1 MSFMSSSSRAV
12 RHFEWGVSD
21 MPASRDL
28 PIPGRLVI
36 ESNNDTDAIVLALF
50 GELDLAST
58 PMLERELAAVKS
70 GGAAR
75 LVIDLAG
82 VGFMDSSGL
91 QALLRARER
100 AAAKDHQFAL
110 RRGPRQVQRV
120 FELTKT
126 IDAFTFE
133 D

>member
-1 MSFMSSSSRAV
+1 M
-12 RHFEWGVSD
+12 GVSD
-21 MPASRDL
+21 MPASRDV
-28 PIPGRLVI
+28 PIPGQLVI
-36 ESNNDTDAIVLALF
+36 ESNNDTDSTVLALF

-58 PMLERELAAVKS
+58 PMLEAELAAVES
-70 GGAAR
+70 SGAAR
-75 LVIDLAG
+75 VVIDLAG
-82 VGFMDSSGL
+82 VGFMDSTGL

-100 AAAKDHQFAL
+100 AAANDHQFAL
-110 RRGPRQVQRV
+110 KRGPHQVQRV